1 MDKNSLGP
9 QPDPTARPAPQT
21 HASGTCVSLP
31 SLIAVYYKHA
41 EELATFRRVSHEETP
56 EPYRSLLSHSSHM
69 TVTVERFHA
78 ERVEVQVLRSHADAK
93 HYYREI
99 LLRTHATHHVVQY
112 GMVRL
117 NLENVPELPRNE
129 ILEEAKPLG
138 RVLIEHDVLREIE
151 LFDLFEV
158 TCGPALAA
166 LLEVPLGA
174 RTFGRTA
181 LLHCNREPAIEL
193 LEIVA
198 PAR

>member
-1 MDKNSLGP
+1 M
-9 QPDPTARPAPQT
+9 
-21 HASGTCVSLP
+21 SLP
-31 SLIAVYYKHA
+31 SLLAIYYKDA
-41 EELATFRRVSHEETP
+41 DELATFRRVRHDETP

-69 TVTVERFHA
+69 TVTVERFHG
-78 ERVEVQVLRSHADAK
+78 ESVDVQVLRSHAEAK

-117 NLENVPELPRNE
+117 NLENVPELPRRE

-198 PAR
+198 PVR